1 MTTTTM
7 KKTTVR
13 RMNGAIKKLL
23 LALLCV
29 LLAGALFYIAWYLI
43 HYQFYDAYKKDLKG
57 AYEYEAGGGFTQ
69 LSDANPAVPGMVL
82 AAENG
87 LLKLYADVKTAEVA
101 VYDKRTGDIIR
112 SNPANASNDPVA
124 NTTNINYLRSQ
135 FILDYYNAA
144 RTAGT
149 YDSYSMSAALNQVTA
164 ESIKDGVRFVYVL
177 GETKTIAYYVPFY
190 LATEKFTNIVS
201 QLSDADAAT
210 MMRMYTDGGSGLMN
224 IIRAGRTNL
233 KSQAKIDAILQ
244 SVGFTKEDYYQQM
257 ALGGEVQEE
266 ALSFTVVLE
275 YRLDGDALKVSVP
288 VSAMQEKGGGKI
300 FRIQLLRSFGAAGT
314 DETGYM
320 VVPNGSGSL
329 IRFNNGKTGAAA
341 YSQYIYGM
349 DLIDSDYTKTQN
361 TQTARLPLFGICR
374 ENSSVLITIERGASL
389 CYITADVSGHLNSYN
404 YAYPT
409 YVLRGYDM
417 LSMFGVTGAEADMPI
432 LEKDLYDENLTVRY
446 AFLTGTFKGYEGLA
460 NYYRN
465 RLMEEG
471 ILTQKA
477 AGGDIPFYYDVIGG
491 VKQTAHFLGVRYQ
504 RVYPMTTFAQAAG
517 MARELQML
525 GIKNQVMSFQG
536 WFNGGFYH
544 DAAGSIHVIGSLGGK
559 KGLNE
564 LNDVLNSLGGA
575 IYADVAFQFVTMISK
590 HYSAGLESS
599 RYYGSGYAAVLGQ
612 VNPGTLR
619 RTASLQYDETLYS
632 LLSPKFLPRYVQ
644 AFASEVKG
652 YDITGIS
659 LRDLGDELH
668 ADKRRTNVISR
679 EQALDVVLS
688 QFETLKDTGRKLMV
702 SGGNDYTFSY
712 AAHVIGAP
720 ITDSKY
726 FIVDESIPLYEM
738 ILHGCVDY
746 TGLQLNCEDS
756 LGTRADLLHL
766 IEYGASCRYI
776 FTYEDATQM
785 KYTGLN
791 RFYDTTFSAWKDTA
805 AAAYMFLNEALQP
818 VSGALMVNHE
828 TLSNGVVRI
837 AYDNGV
843 RIYVNYG
850 DAPLSA
856 DGLEIPAQGY
866 RLEGVKAQ

>member
-1 MTTTTM
+1 MTA
-7 KKTTVR
+7 TVTKRKAR
-13 RMNGAIKKLL
+13 RMNGSLKKLL
-23 LALLCV
+23 FLLLCV
-29 LLAGALFYIAWYLI
+29 LIAGVFFYIAWYLI
-43 HYQFYDAYKKDLKG
+43 HYQFYDEYKKDLKG
-57 AYEYEAGGGFTQ
+57 GYEYEAGSAFRPLEDT
-69 LSDANPAVPGMVL
+69 NPAVPGMAL
-82 AAENG
+82 AAEDTS
-87 LLKLYADVKTAEVA
+87 LKLYADMKTAEVA
-101 VYDKRTGDIIR
+101 VFDKRTGVTIR
-112 SNPANASNDPVA
+112 SNPANSFNDPVA

-149 YDSYSMSAALNQVTA
+149 YDSFSMSVALGQVTA
-164 ESIKDGVRFVYVL
+164 ESLKDGVRFVYVL

-190 LATEKFTNIVS
+190 LSKEKFDTIVS
-201 QLSDADAAT
+201 QLYEADAAT
-210 MMRMYTDGGSGLMN
+210 MKRMYVDGGSGLKN

-244 SVGFTKEDYYQQM
+244 KTGFTQEDYYEQM
-257 ALGGEVQEE
+257 ALGGEAVEE
-266 ALSFTVVLE
+266 ALSFTVALE
-275 YRLDGDALKVSVP
+275 YRLQGDALEVSVP
-288 VSAMQEKGGGKI
+288 VCAMRENGGGRI

-349 DLIDSDYTKTQN
+349 DLIDADYTKTQN
-361 TQTARLPLFGICR
+361 TQTARMPLFGICR
-374 ENSSVLITIERGASL
+374 DKSSLLVTIERGAPL

-409 YVLRGYDM
+409 FVLRGYDM

-432 LEKDLYDENLTVRY
+432 LEKDLYHEDLTVRY
-446 AFLTGTFKGYEGLA
+446 AFLTDEHAGYAGLA
-460 NYYRN
+460 NYYRG
-465 RLMEEG
+465 RLIKEG
-471 ILTQKA
+471 KLTQKA

-504 RVYPMTTFAQAAG
+504 RVYPMTTFNKAAE
-517 MARELQML
+517 MARTLQTL
-525 GIKNQVMSFQG
+525 GVKNQVMNLQG

-544 DAAGSIHVIGSLGGK
+544 DAAGSIHVI
-559 KGLNE
+559 
-564 LNDVLNSLGGA
+564 NSLGGNKGLEELNGVLENLGGA
-575 IYADVAFQFVTMISK
+575 MYADVAFQNVTVISK

-632 LLSPKFLPRYVQ
+632 LLSPKFLPRYVNG
-644 AFASEVKG
+644 FAGTVRRMG
-652 YDITGIS
+652 ITGIS

-679 EQALDVVLS
+679 QQALDVVLS
-688 QFETLKDTGRKLMV
+688 QFETLSNTGKKLMV
-702 SGGNDYTFSY
+702 SGGNDYALPY
-712 AAHVIGAP
+712 ASHVVGAP
-720 ITDSKY
+720 IMDSKY
-726 FIVDESIPLYEM
+726 FIVDETIPLYEM

-746 TGLQLNCEDS
+746 TGLPLNCADS
-756 LGTRADLLHL
+756 ADPRSDLLRL

-776 FTYEDATQM
+776 FTFEDATQM

-791 RFYDTTFSAWKDTA
+791 RFYATTFSAWKDTA
-805 AAAYMFLNEALQP
+805 AEVYAFLNKALTA
-818 VSGALMVNHE
+818 VSSALMVNHE
-828 TLSNGVVRI
+828 TYLSGIVKVS
-837 AYDNGV
+837 YDNGV
-843 RIYVNYG
+843 CIYINYG
-850 DAPLSA
+850 NAPISA
-856 DGLEIPAQGY
+856 DGVMVPAQGY
-866 RLEGVKAQ
+866 RLKGVKGL

>member
-1 MTTTTM
+1 MTTMM
-7 KKTTVR
+7 KKTTAR
-13 RMNGAIKKLL
+13 RMNGALKKLL
-23 LALLCV
+23 LIMLCV
-29 LLAGALFYIAWYLI
+29 LLAGALFYIAYYLI
-43 HYQFYDAYKKDLKG
+43 HYQFYDEYKKDLKG
-57 AYEYEAGGGFTQ
+57 AYTFDTGSAFTP
-69 LSDANPAVPGMVL
+69 LEDANSAVPGMVL
-82 AAENG
+82 AAENE

-101 VYDKRTGDIIR
+101 VYDKRTGEIIR
-112 SNPANASNDPVA
+112 SNPTRASSDPVA

-164 ESIKDGVRFVYVL
+164 ESIDGGVRFTYVL
-177 GETKTIAYYVPFY
+177 GETKAIAYYVPFY
-190 LATEKFTNIVS
+190 LSTGKFNNIVS

-210 MMRMYTDGGSGLMN
+210 MKRMYLDGGSGLMN

-244 SVGFTKEDYYQQM
+244 SVGFTKEDYFEQM
-257 ALGGEVQEE
+257 ALGGEAQEE
-266 ALSFTVVLE
+266 SLSFTVALE
-275 YRLDGDALKVSVP
+275 YRLQGDTLKVTVP
-288 VSAMQEKGGGKI
+288 VSAMRETGGGKI

-329 IRFNNGKTGAAA
+329 IRFNNGKTNAAA
-341 YSQYIYGM
+341 YSQYIYGT
-349 DLIDSDYTKTQN
+349 DLIDADYTKTQN
-361 TQTARLPLFGICR
+361 TQTARLPLYGICR
-374 ENSSVLITIERGASL
+374 ANSSVLATVERGAPL

-404 YAYPT
+404 YAFPT
-409 YVLRGYDM
+409 FVLRGYDM

-432 LEKDLYDENLTVRY
+432 LEKELYNENLTVSY
-446 AFLTGTFKGYEGLA
+446 AFLTGEFKGYAGLA
-460 NYYRN
+460 NYYRS
-465 RLMEEG
+465 RLIKEG
-471 ILTQKA
+471 KLTQKA

-491 VKQTAHFLGVRYQ
+491 VKQTAHFLGVSYQ

-517 MARELQML
+517 MARELNTL
-525 GIKNQVMSFQG
+525 GIKNQVMNLQG
-536 WFNGGFYH
+536 WFNGGYYH
-544 DAAGSIHVIGSLGGK
+544 DAAGYIDVLGSLGGK
-559 KGLNE
+559 NGLNE
-564 LNDVLNSLGGA
+564 LNAALTDLGGA
-575 IYADVAFQFVTMISK
+575 MYADVAFQNVTVISK

-619 RTASLQYDETLYS
+619 RVSSLMHEETLYS
-632 LLSPKFLPRYVQ
+632 LLSPKFLPRYVK
-644 AFASEVKG
+644 AFAGAVNG
-652 YDITGIS
+652 YEITGIS

-679 EQALDVVLS
+679 QQALDVVLS
-688 QFETLKDTGRKLMV
+688 QFDTLVNTGRKLMV
-702 SGGNDYTFSY
+702 SGGNDYAFPY
-712 AAHVIGAP
+712 AAHVLGAP
-720 ITDSKY
+720 VTDSKY

-756 LGTRADLLHL
+756 VDPRTDLNHL

-791 RFYDTTFSAWKDTA
+791 RFYATAFSAWKDTA
-805 AAAYMFLNEALQP
+805 ASNYAYLNEALKT
-818 VSGALMVNHE
+818 VSGALMVNHQI
-828 TLSNGVVRI
+828 LPNGVVKVT
-837 AYDNGV
+837 YDNGAA
-843 RIYVNYG
+843 IYINYG

-856 DGLEIPAQGY
+856 DGLTVPAHGY
-866 RLEGVKAQ
+866 RLEGVKGL

>member
-1 MTTTTM
+1 
-7 KKTTVR
+7 
-13 RMNGAIKKLL
+13 MNGALKKLL
-23 LALLCV
+23 LVLLCV
-29 LLAGALFYIAWYLI
+29 LIACGLFYIAYYLI
-43 HYQFYDAYKKDLKG
+43 HYQFYEAYKKDLKG
-57 AYEYEAGGGFTQ
+57 VYTYDAGSAFTP
-69 LSDANPAVPGMVL
+69 LEDTNPAVPGMVL

-87 LLKLYADVKTAEVA
+87 LLELYVDLKTAEIA
-101 VYDKRTGDIIR
+101 VYDTRTGEIIR
-112 SNPANASNDPVA
+112 SNPVGTESDPVA

-149 YDSYSMSAALNQVTA
+149 YDSYSMSVARGQVTA
-164 ESIKDGVRFVYVL
+164 EKIEGGVRFIYVL
-177 GETKTIAYYVPFY
+177 GEQKTVAYYVPFY
-190 LATEKFTNIVS
+190 LSAEKFDSIVS
-201 QLSDADAAT
+201 KLNDADAAT
-210 MMRMYTDGGSGLMN
+210 MKRMYLDGGSGLMN

-257 ALGGEVQEE
+257 ALGGEAQEE
-266 ALSFTVVLE
+266 VLSFTVALE

-288 VSAMQEKGGGKI
+288 VSNMQEKGGGKI

-314 DETGYM
+314 DETGYI

-349 DLIDSDYTKTQN
+349 DLIDADYTKIQN
-361 TQTARLPLFGICR
+361 TQTARLPLYGICR
-374 ENSSVLITIERGASL
+374 EKSSVLATIERGAPL
-389 CYITADVSGHLNSYN
+389 CYISADVSGHLNSYN

-409 YVLRGYDM
+409 FVLRGYDM

-432 LEKDLYDENLTVRY
+432 LEKDLYNENLTVRY
-446 AFLTGTFKGYEGLA
+446 AFLTDKFKGYAGLA
-460 NYYRN
+460 NYYRS
-465 RLMEEG
+465 RLIKEG
-471 ILTQKA
+471 KLTRKI

-504 RVYPMTTFAQAAG
+504 RVYPMTTFVKAAD
-517 MARELQML
+517 MARELQTL
-525 GIKNQVMSFQG
+525 GIKNQVMNFMG
-536 WFNGGFYH
+536 WFGGGYYH
-544 DAAGSIHVIGSLGGK
+544 DAASSIHVIGSLGGK
-559 KGLNE
+559 KGLEE
-564 LNDVLNSLGGA
+564 LDAVLENLGGA
-575 IYADVAFQFVTMISK
+575 MYTDVAFQFVTIISK
-590 HYSAGLESS
+590 HYSPGLESS
-599 RYYGSGYAAVLGQ
+599 RYYGSGYAAVMGQ

-632 LLSPKFLPRYVQ
+632 MLSPKFLPRYVQ
-644 AFASEVKG
+644 AFAGAVKS
-652 YDITGIS
+652 YEITGIS

-679 EQALDVVLS
+679 QQALDVVLS
-688 QFETLKDTGRKLMV
+688 QFETLSDTGKKLMV
-702 SGGNDYTFSY
+702 SGGNDYALPY

-756 LGTRADLLHL
+756 LGNWADLLRL

-791 RFYDTTFSAWKDTA
+791 RYYATTFSAWKDSA
-805 AAAYMFLNEALQP
+805 AEVYVKLNEALAP

-828 TLSNGVVRI
+828 TLSNGVVKVT
-837 AYDNGV
+837 YDNGV
-843 RIYVNYG
+843 LIYINYG
-850 DAPLSA
+850 DTPLSA
-856 DGLEIPAQGY
+856 DGITIPAQGY
-866 RLEGVKAQ
+866 RLEGVKGQ

>member
-1 MTTTTM
+1 MTTTM
-7 KKTTVR
+7 KKTMAR
-13 RMNGAIKKLL
+13 RMNGALKKLL

-29 LLAGALFYIAWYLI
+29 LLAGALFYIAYYLV
-43 HYQFYDAYKKDLKG
+43 HYQFYNDYKKDLKG
-57 AYEYEAGGGFTQ
+57 VYEYEAGSAFRP
-69 LSDANPAVPGMVL
+69 LADASPAVPGMVL
-82 AAENG
+82 AARNG
-87 LLKLYADVKTAEVA
+87 LLKLYVDVKTAEVA
-101 VYDKRTGDIIR
+101 VYDTRMGVLVR
-112 SNPANASNDPVA
+112 SNPAGAANDPVA
-124 NTTNINYLRSQ
+124 NKTNINYLRSQ

-149 YDSYSMSAALNQVTA
+149 YDSYSMSVARGQVTA

-177 GETKTIAYYVPFY
+177 GETKTIDYYVPFY
-190 LATEKFTNIVS
+190 LSTGKFENIVS

-210 MMRMYTDGGSGLMN
+210 MKRMYSDGGSGLMN

-244 SVGFTKEDYYQQM
+244 SAGFTREDYYQQM
-257 ALGGEVQEE
+257 ALGGEAVEE
-266 ALSFTVVLE
+266 ALSFTVALE
-275 YRLDGDALKVSVP
+275 YRLQGDALKVCVP
-288 VSAMQEKGGGKI
+288 VCAMQEKGGGKI

-314 DETGYM
+314 DESGYM

-349 DLIDSDYTKTQN
+349 DLIDADYTKIQN

-374 ENSSVLITIERGASL
+374 ENSSVLATIERGAPL
-389 CYITADVSGHLNSYN
+389 CYITADVSGHLNSCN

-409 YVLRGYDM
+409 FVLRGYDM

-432 LEKDLYDENLTVRY
+432 LEKDLYNENLTVRY
-446 AFLTGTFKGYEGLA
+446 AFLTEEYKGYAGLA
-460 NYYRN
+460 NYYRS
-465 RLMEEG
+465 RLMEIG
-471 ILTQKA
+471 ILTKKA
-477 AGGDIPFYYDVIGG
+477 AGGNIPFYYDVIGG

-504 RVYPMTTFAQAAG
+504 RVYPMTTFAQAEG
-517 MARELQML
+517 MARTLQTM
-525 GIKNQVMSFQG
+525 GIKNQVMNLQG
-536 WFNGGFYH
+536 WFNGGYYH

-559 KGLNE
+559 KRLEE
-564 LNDVLNSLGGA
+564 LNGVLENLGGA
-575 IYADVAFQFVTMISK
+575 MYADVAFQNVTVIAK

-632 LLSPKFLPRYVQ
+632 LLSPKFLPRYVKG
-644 AFASEVKG
+644 FAGAVKS

-679 EQALDVVLS
+679 QQALDVVLS
-688 QFETLKDTGRKLMV
+688 QFETLADTGRKLLV
-702 SGGNDYTFSY
+702 SGGNDYAFPY
-712 AAHVIGAP
+712 AAHVLGAP

-746 TGLQLNCEDS
+746 TGLPLNCGDS
-756 LGTRADLLHL
+756 LGTRADLLRL

-776 FTYEDATQM
+776 FTYEDAAQM

-791 RFYDTTFSAWKDTA
+791 RFYATTFSAWKDTA
-805 AAAYMFLNEALQP
+805 TAAYEFLSEALTP
-818 VSGALMVNHE
+818 VSGALMVNHQ
-828 TLSNGVVRI
+828 TLSNGIVKVT
-837 AYDNGV
+837 YDNGIL
-843 RIYVNYG
+843 IYINYG
-850 DAPLSA
+850 DAPLDA
-856 DGLEIPAQGY
+856 GGITVPAQGY
-866 RLEGVKAQ
+866 RLEGVNGP